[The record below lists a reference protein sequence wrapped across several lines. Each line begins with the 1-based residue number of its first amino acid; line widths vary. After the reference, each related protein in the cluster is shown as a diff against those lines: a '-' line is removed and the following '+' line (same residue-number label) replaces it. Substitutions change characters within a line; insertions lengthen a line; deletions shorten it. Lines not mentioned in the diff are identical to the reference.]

1 MRTVCKFS
9 DFKVVVQETFDST
22 KPDLNIILKNGE
34 TFLYL
39 KDLDDARDVAN
50 VLSVFDNKIKSLEKE
65 NRELKD
71 KLNDCKQVKEILLE
85 ENKKYSKCPLC
96 GCDLKN
102 YYGK

>member
-1 MRTVCKFS
+1 MHTVCKFS

-50 VLSVFDNKIKSLEKE
+50 VLSVYDDKIKSLEKE
-65 NRELKD
+65 NLELKEV
-71 KLNDCKQVKEILLE
+71 NT
-85 ENKKYSKCPLC
+85 KYMLCPLC
-96 GCDLKN
+96 GCDLTKI
-102 YYGK
+102 KPVTKKEV